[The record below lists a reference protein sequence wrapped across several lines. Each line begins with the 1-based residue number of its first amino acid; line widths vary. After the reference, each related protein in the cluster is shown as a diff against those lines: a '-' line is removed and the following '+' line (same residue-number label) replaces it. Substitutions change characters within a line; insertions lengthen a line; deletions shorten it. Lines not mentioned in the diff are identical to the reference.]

1 MSDEKQLDR
10 KLEDLRAFIEDNKD
24 VEAFLEQ
31 SRGFTDSEVQHA
43 QSSEKKAWKVAYA
56 AGGLAFLAVAAVLGL
71 TPLKTV
77 VPPKVLMVDKATAT
91 VTELQTLEE
100 VRVSIEEASTRKAL
114 NDFLLAREN
123 YTFDTAELNYYT
135 AAAFMSAQLQTQWAA
150 YWDDGNPN
158 SPFKV
163 YKNDVKVRI
172 NINTI
177 TPSASKGVA
186 TVRFTKEIQRGNLTP
201 LVTRHIATVTYKYVN
216 SPTEEKLRRINP
228 FGFQVTDYR
237 VDPEI
242 GGQPDVPAPD
252 VPVAPPAAPPVP
264 LTAPRV
270 EPQPH
275 TRGATQ

>member
-10 KLEDLRAFIEDNKD
+10 KLEELRAFIEDNKD
-24 VEAFLEQ
+24 VDAVLEQ
-31 SRGFTDSEVQHA
+31 SRGFTDSEVQNA
-43 QSSEKKAWKVAYA
+43 KDSEKKAWKVTYA
-56 AGGLAFLAVAAVLGL
+56 FGGLAFLAVAAVLGL

-100 VRVSIEEASTRKAL
+100 VRVTMEEAATRKAL

-135 AAAFMSAQLQTQWAA
+135 AAAFMSSQLQTQWAA

-177 TPSASKGVA
+177 TPAASKNVA

-242 GGQPDVPAPD
+242 GGQSNAPAPD
-252 VPVAPPAAPPVP
+252 VTVAPAVP

-270 EPQPH
+270 EPQPNAQ
-275 TRGATQ
+275 GVTQ

>member
-1 MSDEKQLDR
+1 MSYEKQLDR

-24 VEAFLEQ
+24 VDAFLEQ
-31 SRGFTDSEVQHA
+31 SRGFTDSEVQNA
-43 QSSEKKAWKVAYA
+43 KDREKKAWQVTYA
-56 AGGLAFLAVAAVLGL
+56 FGGLAFLAVAAVLGL

-77 VPPKVLMVDKATAT
+77 VPPKVLMVDKETAT

-100 VRVSIEEASTRKAL
+100 VRVTMEEAATRKAL

-123 YTFDTAELNYYT
+123 YTFDTAELNYYS
-135 AAAFMSAQLQTQWAA
+135 AAAFMSSPIQTQWAA

-163 YKNDVKVRI
+163 YKNEVKVRI

-177 TPSASKGVA
+177 TPAASKNVA

-242 GGQPDVPAPD
+242 GGQYNAPAPD
-252 VPVAPPAAPPVP
+252 IPVAPAMP

-270 EPQPH
+270 EPQH
-275 TRGATQ
+275 NAQGVTQ